1 MADDHWDTP
10 CTTSTGRL
18 TKGGSSD
25 GLFQL
30 PQSIKGRRRM
40 EEKQVLRFQLK
51 QGRKFYVTINNT
63 TVECL
68 LSAKSLL
75 SPFSLWPTVPK
86 VQHGNLPFND
96 IWFSRSLHWTL
107 MNCSTFPGNP
117 DTLVMVCVKLD
128 SFYKHWGLLKVVVI
142 LLYLISGSSLC
153 WPAFRF
159 PFSFYARSAFCFQ
172 ITLFLLHAWHTI

>member
-1 MADDHWDTP
+1 M
-10 CTTSTGRL
+10 TTEIHRVLHRQDVSLKVGPLMDYFNCHSLLR
-18 TKGGSSD
+18 GG
-25 GLFQL
+25 GEW
-30 PQSIKGRRRM
+30 KK
-40 EEKQVLRFQLK
+40 EQVLHFQLK

-86 VQHGNLPFND
+86 VQHGNLPFDD
-96 IWFSRSLHWTL
+96 ICFSRSLHWTL
-107 MNCSTFPGNP
+107 MTCSTFPGNP

-159 PFSFYARSAFCFQ
+159 PFSFYPRSAFCSQ